1 MLQDAPAPNAARRV
15 LIVVAG
21 SINYYYDTIGYRL
34 AEAFHNLGSVVDVCT
49 LKTYQPAE
57 YDLTLYV
64 NLYEVA
70 VAYCKGQPDLVEAI
84 RLIKAMKARTTQI
97 GVVLLECVQTNW
109 FAETYRLCEQTGIQA
124 LYDLGFHSQYPYMQ
138 PAMREGY
145 HFFFNGLTQSER
157 RKVLRWRNTHQERP
171 IPWAFIGHLE
181 KRRMLF
187 AHRLIKRCGANGIL
201 YLPHLTHITEEG
213 PHINGEQLQK
223 ILERTRYYIW
233 VSHHDY
239 FYVESERFRNALM
252 AGSVPIKVQDHEP
265 TDESARLPFTYLML
279 NETDFDE
286 QLRAFDYADVR
297 DRFIRDY
304 LTLPSLEAGVART
317 ILQMPHHATADHA

>member
-1 MLQDAPAPNAARRV
+1 MLQDVSAPNAARRV

-21 SINYYYDTIGYRL
+21 RINYYYDAIGYRL

-70 VAYCKGQPDLVEAI
+70 VAYCKGQPNLVEAV

-109 FAETYRLCEQTGIQA
+109 FAETYRLCEQTGIRA
-124 LYDLGFHSQYPYMQ
+124 LYDLGFHSQYLDMQ

-145 HFFFNGLTQSER
+145 HFFFNGLTRNER
-157 RKVLRWRNTHQERP
+157 RKVLRWQNSQQERP

-201 YLPHLTHITEEG
+201 YLPQLTHITEEG

-265 TDESARLPFTYLML
+265 TDELARLPFTYLML

-286 QLRAFDYADVR
+286 QLRAFAYADVR

-317 ILQMPHHATADHA
+317 ILQMPNYATADHA